1 MMDCLADAWREH
13 ATVLVRLLG
22 HCRLGLGLVMGFLVG
37 RVQGFLRIP
46 FGFETAW
53 RSGQEFSMRG
63 RGENLYGLGED
74 RAVTFT
80 FLACISYINHKK
92 II

>member
-1 MMDCLADAWREH
+1 M
-13 ATVLVRLLG
+13 LVRLLG

-63 RGENLYGLGED
+63 RGENLCGLGED
-74 RAVTFT
+74 RGPSRGETREKGGGSDH
-80 FLACISYINHKK
+80 LYIFGMY
-92 II
+92 IIY